1 MKGTIAK
8 IFLFTLLALSV
19 AWPHAARAED
29 PTRDIDQSTRLTDYL
44 QSHQL
49 PLVGAQVLR
58 FSNQGEVVML
68 YGYSASEL
76 GKNYAEERT
85 RLFLQDPEIPITNRI
100 KIRSEL
106 ASMES
111 SSTYEKSDVL
121 QEEDSEVVQR
131 MDSDDVV
138 QEHESDAA
146 QSLYIGQQVQQYLN
160 NSPSG
165 VKEQKFPLLGLLRVI
180 GLRAPAERPISW

>member
-85 RLFLQDPEIPITNRI
+85 RLFLQDPDIPEGEEAETGRLLPAA
-100 KIRSEL
+100 R
-106 ASMES
+106 ASAC
-111 SSTYEKSDVL
+111 T
-121 QEEDSEVVQR
+121 
-131 MDSDDVV
+131 
-138 QEHESDAA
+138 AA
-146 QSLYIGQQVQQYLN
+146 SVAAG
-160 NSPSG
+160 S
-165 VKEQKFPLLGLLRVI
+165 
-180 GLRAPAERPISW
+180 AAET